1 MQQLGASG
9 HNYLISM
16 LNLKWLKQTWFD
28 L

>member
-16 LNLKWLKQTWFD
+16 LNLNVEASMV
-28 L
+28 